1 MDEANWGHYVEH
13 ARQYIDSG
21 RIEEEELGY
30 KRVVERALK
39 GMRDALA
46 GNPDVPGDGAL
57 AGDGEE
63 GMRDALAGN
72 PDWAGAWGK
81 ETKVRRWIDNL
92 CDWRA
97 ADHLE
102 NWFRTDPRGSRDAL
116 GRLWAPR
123 DLSRGPGGQ
132 PVSDEEVIDRIRAFA
147 PRMPDEIKGRGTRMR
162 PISVLLMALGAER
175 CPPFKTKEFTATYA
189 RLGHPRPARGS
200 DEAGL
205 YKHALRF
212 LDRFIDEA
220 RRGGLDRPADRL
232 EAQSVVWAL
241 RNQFAARKED

>member
-1 MDEANWGHYVEH
+1 MDEANWDHYVEH
-13 ARQYIDSG
+13 ARQYLDSG

-30 KRVVERALK
+30 KRVVERAL
-39 GMRDALA
+39 
-46 GNPDVPGDGAL
+46 
-57 AGDGEE
+57 E
-63 GMRDALAGN
+63 GMRDALLAGD

-81 ETKVRRWIDNL
+81 TKVRRWINNL
-92 CDWRA
+92 CDWRD
-97 ADHLE
+97 ADHLDD
-102 NWFRTDPRGSRDAL
+102 WFRTDPRGSRDAL

-132 PVSDEEVIDRIRAFA
+132 PVSDEEVVDRIRAFA
-147 PRMPDEIKGRGTRMR
+147 PRLPEQIKGRGTRMR

-175 CPPFKTKEFTATYA
+175 CPPFKTTDFTATYA
-189 RLGHPRPARGS
+189 RLGHPRPARDA

-205 YKHALRF
+205 YEHSLRF

-220 RRGGLDRPADRL
+220 RARGLDRPGNRL

>member
-1 MDEANWGHYVEH
+1 MDEANWDHYVEH

-21 RIEEEELGY
+21 RIEEEELGC
-30 KRVVERALK
+30 KRETERELQV
-39 GMRDALA
+39 MRDA
-46 GNPDVPGDGAL
+46 VF
-57 AGDGEE
+57 AGD
-63 GMRDALAGN
+63 
-72 PDWAGAWGK
+72 PDWPALWKKAK
-81 ETKVRRWIDNL
+81 LQPRL
-92 CDWRA
+92 CDWRSR
-97 ADHLE
+97 DHLGRQ
-102 NWFRTDPRGSRDAL
+102 FQRDPQGSRDAL
-116 GRLWAPR
+116 QRLWAPGG
-123 DLSRGPGGQ
+123 DLSRGADGQ

-147 PRMPDEIKGRGTRMR
+147 LRMPDEIKGRGTRMR

-175 CPPFKTKEFTATYA
+175 CPPFKTTDFMATYA
-189 RLGHPRPARGS
+189 RIGHPRPARDA

-220 RRGGLDRPADRL
+220 RAGGFDWPADRL